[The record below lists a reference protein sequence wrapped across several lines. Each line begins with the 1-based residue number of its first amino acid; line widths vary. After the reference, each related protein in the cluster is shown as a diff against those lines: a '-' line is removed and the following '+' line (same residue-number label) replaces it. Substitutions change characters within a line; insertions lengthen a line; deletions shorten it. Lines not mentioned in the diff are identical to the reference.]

1 MLSKAD
7 RTKQFIIEKAAH
19 LFNTKGFY
27 GTSMADIQQATGL
40 AKGGIYGNFSSK
52 EEIAWQAFEYAIK
65 TVMDEISQKVRSK
78 TTSPE
83 KLKAIIDYYRNYS
96 IDSPIQG
103 GCPMMNT
110 SCNVDDTW
118 PQMRTQ
124 VAESV
129 RKMLNGLIRIIDTG
143 KEKGEIKPGINAEE
157 AADLIFSQIEGAIML
172 GKSTNNPKKLN
183 RLLEQLK
190 TYVDTS
196 LKA

>member
-96 IDSPIQG
+96 INSPIQG

-118 PQMRTQ
+118 PQMRMK

-172 GKSTNNPKKLN
+172 GKSTNNPKKLTGFLN
-183 RLLEQLK
+183 
-190 TYVDTS
+190 S
-196 LKA
+196 